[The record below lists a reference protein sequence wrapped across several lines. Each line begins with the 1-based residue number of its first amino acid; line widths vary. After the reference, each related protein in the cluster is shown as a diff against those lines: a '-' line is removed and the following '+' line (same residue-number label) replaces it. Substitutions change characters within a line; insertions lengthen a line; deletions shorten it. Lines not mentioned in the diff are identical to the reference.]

1 MADRDALKRA
11 AAAAAVAMVADGM
24 TIGLGS
30 GTTAAF
36 AVAAL
41 GRRVKEG
48 LRVTGVPT
56 SEATAALAR
65 AVGIPLAGLTQDR
78 YLDLTIDGA
87 DQIARGSLDLV
98 KGLGGALLR
107 EKLVARH
114 SRRVIIVAD
123 ESKLFDRLGAITP
136 VPVAILSF
144 ARDLALA
151 GLAALGAA
159 VALRMDGARA
169 YRTDDGLEIVDCRFT
184 EIVDAGALDSRI
196 KACAGVV
203 ETGFFLG
210 IASQVML
217 GTAQGV
223 VNLTRNR
230 G

>member
-87 DQIARGSLDLV
+87 DEIARGSLDLI

-107 EKLVARH
+107 EKIVAAASARLV
-114 SRRVIIVAD
+114 IVAD
-123 ESKLFDRLGAITP
+123 SSKLVDRLGTRAP
-136 VPVAILSF
+136 VPVEVVAF
-144 ARDLALA
+144 GWETTAARLE
-151 GLAALGAA
+151 ALGVRPTPRLDAA
-159 VALRMDGARA
+159 KQLF
-169 YRTDDGLEIVDCRFT
+169 RTDDGNLILDCA
-184 EIVDAGALDSRI
+184 VGAMDD
-196 KACAGVV
+196 
-203 ETGFFLG
+203 
-210 IASQVML
+210 
-217 GTAQGV
+217 
-223 VNLTRNR
+223 
-230 G
+230 

>member
-1 MADRDALKRA
+1 MKRA

-24 TIGLGS
+24 MIGLGS

-41 GRRVKEG
+41 GQRVKEG

-78 YLDLTIDGA
+78 WLDLTIDGA

-114 SRRVIIVAD
+114 SRRVIIMAD

-169 YRTDDGLEIVDCRFT
+169 YRTDDGFEIVDCRFT